1 MVRFGWVMAGLAVGL
16 VLVGCERTS
25 AVRKADNVDPPE
37 ARARQDRGT
46 ATTAEKPP
54 RQLDGKPWWAAS
66 RRGTAEENA
75 ARSFERNGSDLGAS
89 DLDDFV
95 HKTHAFVRH
104 PPAGSKT
111 LTRSNGD
118 TLIYD
123 PAQNLFAVVTRDG
136 APRTLF
142 KPREGAAYWE
152 KQTEDSRKPAQA
164 D

>member
-1 MVRFGWVMAGLAVGL
+1 MVRFGWIAAGLAMGL
-16 VLVGCERTS
+16 VLVGCERAS
-25 AVRKADNVDPPE
+25 AVRRTDSPE
-37 ARARQDRGT
+37 AAGDRSPK
-46 ATTAEKPP
+46 EKPP
-54 RQLDGKPWWAAS
+54 RVASDTPTRQVGGKPYWAAS

-95 HKTHAFVRH
+95 HKAHAFVRH

-111 LTRSNGD
+111 LARPNGD
-118 TLIYD
+118 ILIYD

-142 KPREGAAYWE
+142 KPREGAAYWD
-152 KQTEDSRKPAQA
+152 KQTDETRRSAQA

>member
-1 MVRFGWVMAGLAVGL
+1 MARFGWIAAGLAMGL

-25 AVRKADNVDPPE
+25 AVRKNDAPE
-37 ARARQDRGT
+37 AAGKPAST
-46 ATTAEKPP
+46 EKPP
-54 RQLDGKPWWAAS
+54 RVADGAETRQVGGKPYWAAS

-95 HKTHAFVRH
+95 HKAHAFVRH

-111 LTRSNGD
+111 LTRPNGD

-123 PAQNLFAVVTRDG
+123 PAHNLFAVVTRDG

-142 KPREGAAYWE
+142 KPREGAAYWD
-152 KQTEDSRKPAQA
+152 KQTNETRRSAQA

>member
-1 MVRFGWVMAGLAVGL
+1 MVRFGWIAAGLAMGL

-25 AVRKADNVDPPE
+25 AVRKTDTPE
-37 ARARQDRGT
+37 AAGKPAST
-46 ATTAEKPP
+46 EKPP
-54 RQLDGKPWWAAS
+54 HIAKDTPTRQLDGKPYWAAS
-66 RRGTAEENA
+66 RRGTAEDNA
-75 ARSFERNGSDLGAS
+75 ARSFERNGSDLGATS
-89 DLDDFV
+89 LDEFV
-95 HKTHAFVRH
+95 QKAHAFVRH

-111 LTRSNGD
+111 LTRPNGD

-142 KPREGAAYWE
+142 KPREGAAYWD
-152 KQTEDSRKPAQA
+152 KQTEETRKTAQA